1 MKIANK
7 SNSEILK
14 IAESMWDDIVE
25 GANTKN
31 WHLFSKYMPA
41 SDVTDEARENVENQ
55 WQQVPLLTSLSK
67 HREFINI
74 LRRSNSVLVLWKQW
88 STTEEGEFLAM
99 LNLKIIDAEIK
110 SVGIFVS

>member
-1 MKIANK
+1 MEISNK
-7 SNSEILK
+7 SDTEILK

-41 SDVTDEARENVENQ
+41 SDVTDEAKKDVERQ
-55 WQQVPLLTSLSK
+55 WQQVPLLTSLSTK
-67 HREFINI
+67 REFINI
-74 LRRSNSVLVLWKQW
+74 LRRNDSVLVLWKQW
-88 STTEEGEFLAM
+88 STKEEGEFLAM
-99 LNLKIIDAEIK
+99 LNLKSMGTEIK